1 MRWDA
6 MRWFAVFFLMTPA
19 AYSDIVADVRVAA
32 AQGNFPL
39 GDSLI
44 NGYRGQ
50 RGVTPEMLE
59 AMSWLARGALDL
71 KQFERAEGYARET
84 ETQVRAQLKRR
95 ALDSDPHLAMAL
107 GAAVEVQ
114 AQALAARA
122 ERSEALALLRKD
134 LLAYGRTSIRA
145 RIQKNINLL
154 TLEGKPAPPLD
165 EREYLGGRPVALAV
179 LQGKPVLL
187 FFWAHWCGDC
197 KAEAPLLAQL
207 RREYGARGLTVIA
220 PTQRYGYVAGGEDA
234 TPQQELQYID
244 AVRQRFYAD
253 LLDVPAP
260 ISEENFKLYG
270 ASTTPTLVLI
280 DRHGIVRLYHPGAMR
295 MDELRAAL
303 NSVL

>member
-1 MRWDA
+1 
-6 MRWFAVFFLMTPA
+6 MRWFVVFLILVRA
-19 AYSDIVADVRVAA
+19 AYADIIMDVRVAA
-32 AQGNFPL
+32 AQGNLPL

-59 AMSWLARGALDL
+59 ALSWLARGALEL
-71 KQFERAEGYARET
+71 KQLDRAEGYARET
-84 ETQVRAQLKRR
+84 ETQVRGQLKRR
-95 ALDSDPHLAMAL
+95 ALDSDPHLVAAL
-107 GAAVEVQ
+107 GAAIEVE
-114 AQALAARA
+114 AQVFAARG
-122 ERSEALALLRKD
+122 ERSEALALLQKD
-134 LLAYGRTSIRA
+134 LVAYGRTSIRA

-165 EREYLGGRPVALAV
+165 EREFLGSKPVPLAA

-197 KAEAPLLAQL
+197 KAEGPLIAQL

-220 PTQRYGYVAGGEDA
+220 PTQRYGYVAGGQDA
-234 TPQQELQYID
+234 SPQQELQYID
-244 AVRQRFYAD
+244 AVRHHFYTD
-253 LLDVPAP
+253 VLDVPAP

-280 DRHGIVRLYHPGAMR
+280 DRRGIVRLYHPGAMR

>member
-1 MRWDA
+1 
-6 MRWFAVFFLMTPA
+6 MRWFAVLLLMAPA

-32 AQGNFPL
+32 AQGDFPL

-59 AMSWLARGALDL
+59 ALSWLARGALDL
-71 KQFERAEGYARET
+71 KQLERAEGYARET

-107 GAAVEVQ
+107 GAAIEVL
-114 AQALAARA
+114 AQALAARG

-134 LLAYGRTSIRA
+134 LLAYGRTSILA

-165 EREYLGGRPVALAV
+165 KREYLGGKPVALAA

-187 FFWAHWCGDC
+187 FFWAHWCSDC

-207 RREYGARGLTVIA
+207 RREYGGRGLTVIA
-220 PTQRYGYVAGGEDA
+220 PTQRYGYVAGGQDA

-270 ASTTPTLVLI
+270 ASTTPTLILI
-280 DRHGIVRLYHPGAMR
+280 DRRGIVRLYHPGAMR

>member
-1 MRWDA
+1 MRWV
-6 MRWFAVFFLMTPA
+6 AVLLLITQA
-19 AYSDIVADVRVAA
+19 AYSDIVEDVRVAA

-44 NGYRGQ
+44 SGYRGQ
-50 RGVTPEMLE
+50 RGVTSEMLE
-59 AMSWLARGALDL
+59 ALSWLARGALDL
-71 KQFERAEGYARET
+71 KQLERAEGYARET

-95 ALDSDPHLAMAL
+95 ALDSDPHLAAAL
-107 GAAVEVQ
+107 GAAIEVQ

-165 EREYLGGRPVALAV
+165 EREYLGGKPVPLAA

-187 FFWAHWCGDC
+187 FFWAHWCSDC

-207 RREYGARGLTVIA
+207 RREYGGRGLTVIA
-220 PTQRYGYVAGGEDA
+220 PTQRYGYVGGGEDT
-234 TPQQELQYID
+234 TPQQELQYIE

-270 ASTTPTLVLI
+270 ASTTPTLVLL